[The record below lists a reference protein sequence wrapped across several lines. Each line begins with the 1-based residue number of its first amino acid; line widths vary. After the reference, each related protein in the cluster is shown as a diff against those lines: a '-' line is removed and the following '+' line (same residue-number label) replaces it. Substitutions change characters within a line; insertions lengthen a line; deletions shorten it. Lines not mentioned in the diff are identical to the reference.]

1 MAHSHEPVA
10 EGYLTIPK
18 AADRLGIP
26 TSTLR
31 RAVNKGLVPFHRPF
45 SQRVRVRLS
54 EIIAVIE
61 AQKAGGRYDG

>member
-1 MAHSHEPVA
+1 MAISKIPVA
-10 EGYLTIPK
+10 EGYLTIPQ

-45 SQRVRVRLS
+45 SQRIRVRLT
-54 EIIAVIE
+54 EVVAAIE
-61 AQKAGGRYDG
+61 AKGEK

>member
-45 SQRVRVRLS
+45 SQRIRVRLT
-54 EIIAVIE
+54 EVVAAIE
-61 AQKAGGRYDG
+61 AKGEK